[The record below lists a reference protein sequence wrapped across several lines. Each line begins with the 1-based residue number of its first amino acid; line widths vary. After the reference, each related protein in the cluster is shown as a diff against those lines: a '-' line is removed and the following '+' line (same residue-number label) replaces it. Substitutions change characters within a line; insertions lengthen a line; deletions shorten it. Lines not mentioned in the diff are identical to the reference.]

1 MLEQRLRAPKR
12 VPGAVC
18 LTKAFAR
25 GYRLR
30 FHKKSVDKSGKCN
43 IVQTGS
49 MEDVVHGV
57 LFEIPEAQRRKLD
70 AAEGYGQGYDHAD
83 IQVHLPDGTT
93 ESALV
98 YVADFNAIDDEKV
111 PYSWY
116 HELVV
121 AGAEQHGLPA
131 DYIARLR
138 EQRSVKD
145 SEPNRDSK
153 VEAEKV
159 LSEYYATRKRTWNSS
174 QVVGEEQG
182 RNAAKDADPLS

>member
-1 MLEQRLRAPKR
+1 MLEQRLKAPKR

-18 LTKAFAR
+18 LTIAFAR
-25 GYRLR
+25 GYCLR
-30 FHKKSVDKSGKCN
+30 FHKKSIDKSGKCN

-49 MEDVVHGV
+49 MEDLVHGV
-57 LFEIPEAQRRKLD
+57 LFEIPETQLKKLD
-70 AAEGYGQGYDHAD
+70 DAEGYGQGYDHAT
-83 IQVHLPDGTT
+83 IQAHLLDRTAG
-93 ESALV
+93 SALT

-145 SEPNRDSK
+145 PQPNRDSK

-159 LSEYYATRKRTWNSS
+159 LAEYYATRESK
-174 QVVGEEQG
+174 
-182 RNAAKDADPLS
+182 